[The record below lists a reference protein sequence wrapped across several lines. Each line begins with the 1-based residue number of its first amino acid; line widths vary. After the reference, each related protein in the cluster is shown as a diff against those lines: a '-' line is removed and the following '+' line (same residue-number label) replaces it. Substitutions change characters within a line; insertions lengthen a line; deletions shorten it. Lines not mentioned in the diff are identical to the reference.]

1 MSPAAGEDEEQ
12 IMNKG
17 HTRINRRTFSGAVA
31 ASLGAM
37 AFAPGALTG
46 RAFAAAQHAPS
57 LEIVSP
63 AAGDVVTS
71 NTVEVSVAVENF
83 TLDCAKSGRPDEPG
97 VGPLHVMV
105 DGMTMANLINFYCD
119 ETFTVPLTYLE
130 PGPHTIMVGLSS
142 NLHMNMM
149 DSVQMVEID
158 YQPEDPQELPEAN
171 LQGAPAPT
179 LVNLE
184 DGETVPPVFAVEIED
199 PNFTVSEDLL
209 GKPNIPGFGH
219 WHVYIDTSDPMAAME
234 EAMMEMQAEMGTPA
248 EGEMAPMP
256 MPALALMP
264 ASNSFELDLS
274 AWGPGEHS
282 ILITPAQNDH
292 TPLAEFEPLM
302 FTVVVDEDAS

>member
-1 MSPAAGEDEEQ
+1 MRKDS
-12 IMNKG
+12 
-17 HTRINRRTFSGAVA
+17 TRINRRIFSGGVA
-31 ASLGAM
+31 ASIGAL

-46 RAFAAAQHAPS
+46 RAVAAAQETPS

-63 AAGDVVTS
+63 AAGDVVTA
-71 NTVEVSVAVENF
+71 NTVEVTVAVESF

-97 VGPLHVMV
+97 VGHLHVMV
-105 DGMTMANLINFYCD
+105 DGKTMANLINFYCG

-142 NLHMNMM
+142 NLHLNMM

-171 LQGAPAPT
+171 LLGAPAPA
-179 LVNLE
+179 LLNLE
-184 DGETVPPVFAVEIED
+184 DGATVPPVFTVEIDD

-209 GKPNIPGFGH
+209 GKPNVPGYGH
-219 WHVYIDTSDPMAAME
+219 WHVYIDTSDPMALME
-234 EAMMEMQAEMGTPA
+234 EAMMAMQAEMGTPA
-248 EGEMAPMP
+248 DGEMAAMP

-274 AWGPGEHS
+274 AWGPGEHTV
-282 ILITPAQNDH
+282 LVTPAQNDH

-302 FTVVVDEDAS
+302 FIVVVDEDGD